1 MNRLS
6 STPLLGSSPVADGGG
21 GTRSVTEGDR
31 FRPRR
36 PVPLALLLISLTL
49 PACQSIHSDLQA
61 TAKNDILPPQDT
73 VGGDV

>member
-1 MNRLS
+1 MTPEPSRVRKHAD
-6 STPLLGSSPVADGGG
+6 STINASCPRSFRGAKKVA
-21 GTRSVTEGDR
+21 SL
-31 FRPRR
+31 PI
-36 PVPLALLLISLTL
+36 ALLLIALTL